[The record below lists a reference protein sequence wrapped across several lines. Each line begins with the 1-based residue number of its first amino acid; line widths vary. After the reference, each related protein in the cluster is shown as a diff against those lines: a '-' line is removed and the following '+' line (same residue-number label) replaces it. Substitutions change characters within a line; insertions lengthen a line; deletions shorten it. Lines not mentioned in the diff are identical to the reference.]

1 MFIAIVASFSTAS
14 KSYLLPRGNKA
25 QIRADNLLRG
35 EGGGGENAL
44 KGSLER
50 AVSPRVTLV
59 TLTKYVCMY
68 IKYV

>member
-35 EGGGGENAL
+35 GGGGENAL

-59 TLTKYVCMY
+59 TLMKYVCMY